1 MMDNKNLIGEDNL
14 AAILVIFGGTGDLT
28 HRKLMPALY
37 NMLLDGLLPKHFRVV
52 SIGRRDKTEDQYR
65 EDIRSS
71 IEKHSRNKIDES
83 KWAVLKNM
91 IKYYRFDFRDHD
103 GYAGLKAYL
112 DDLDVESETKGN
124 RIYYL
129 AVAPEYFE
137 TIVQGLHLSGM
148 TKSKEGWSRL
158 VIEKPFGKDLAT
170 ARHLNQKLLKVFD
183 ESNIYRID
191 HYLGKEMI
199 QNIMVLRFC
208 NLIFESIWN
217 NKFIDN
223 IQISLTEKL
232 GVGTRGEYYE
242 KSGAMRDM
250 VQNHIMQILSLVAME
265 PPVNLNT
272 DSIRTEKLK
281 VIEAIEDITPQF
293 LRDNVVFG
301 QYGRGVIDGVPV
313 VGYREEDKVPRDSNT
328 ETFVALKL
336 HINNFRWAGT
346 PFYIRTGKRL
356 GIYSAEIVIQ
366 FKNLPNILYF
376 KDGNIQEPNLL
387 VIRIQPNVGVF
398 FQFNTKDFSTHH
410 DIVATKMDTSYA
422 IPGQGNTPEAYER
435 LIYDI
440 LRGDSTLFSRW
451 DEVEAAWGWID
462 SIHNAWAQAGVE
474 TKPYTSGTWGPSA
487 AIALTGDPDGSCKL
501 VARDPL
507 EGFGELRLA
516 VIEGGEDAAATVVG
530 DHDTQSRTGLSRTEH
545 QAGQIVAQGWEF
557 YAVTAALFVTLAFPG
572 FVYRY
577 LLKHRH

>member
-1 MMDNKNLIGEDNL
+1 MMDNKNLTGGDNL

-65 EDIRSS
+65 EDIKSS
-71 IEKHSRNKIDES
+71 IEKYSRNKIDES
-83 KWAVLKNM
+83 KWAVLREM

-112 DDLDVESETKGN
+112 DDLDAASKTKGN

-170 ARHLNQKLLKVFD
+170 ARHLNQKLLEVFD

-281 VIEAIEDITPQF
+281 VIEAIEDITPEF

-313 VGYREEDKVPRDSNT
+313 VGYREEEKVPKDSNT

-376 KDGNIQEPNLL
+376 KDSNIQEPNLL

-451 DEVEAAWGWID
+451 DEVEAAWKVADKIISYRSQSKLNFPNYD
-462 SIHNAWAQAGVE
+462 AG
-474 TKPYTSGTWGPSA
+474 SMGPIRSFELLA
-487 AIALTGDPDGSCKL
+487 KDGRKWWN
-501 VARDPL
+501 
-507 EGFGELRLA
+507 
-516 VIEGGEDAAATVVG
+516 I
-530 DHDTQSRTGLSRTEH
+530 
-545 QAGQIVAQGWEF
+545 
-557 YAVTAALFVTLAFPG
+557 
-572 FVYRY
+572 
-577 LLKHRH
+577 